1 MEPAQLTFTNP
12 SGQRQTVTIDESPF
26 RMGRSRQNHLALPG
40 TDVSREH
47 AEIAWEGQQ
56 FFLHDLAS
64 RAGTFL
70 NDEPI
75 ERHPLATGDRIR
87 VGGLELHFSTGSG
100 ADADTDSSSGTS
112 TAISDLRQ
120 TAALLAGLRAVGSAR
135 VLDHVLDLVLD
146 AAIDVSGAERGFIML
161 VTPAGDLEFRCGRGR
176 NHVSLTGT
184 HFQTSRKIPED
195 VYRTGTTRLV
205 KDLQD
210 TPTASDHEATMAF
223 GIRQVLCAPLQMVR
237 YVDAGEATGEDRRI
251 GVLYLDSRERQALHS
266 SSMRAAMETL
276 ANEAARAIENAR
288 LYREAQDRARMDHDL
303 RTAQEFQQALLPKA
317 APALG
322 FFDAAAS
329 MVPCRMI
336 GGDFFEYVSLPDE
349 GALGFTLGDVAGKG
363 APAGLLGARIQEIFS
378 AHAPALVEPATTIA
392 KINTTLLR
400 RSLEARFV
408 TMVYGILSADGRLR
422 YCNAG
427 HNYPVLVT
435 ADGVR
440 RLETGG
446 LIVGLFE
453 EAEFEEETLHLS
465 PGDLLVVFSDGI
477 SEAMDAEGEEF
488 GDERIIE
495 CVGGADRDP
504 EAVLTRLFEQLHA
517 FTGDEPQGDDMTVLV
532 LRYQGEGLPPNNG
545 EVV

>member
-1 MEPAQLTFTNP
+1 MEHAQLTFTDA

-40 TDVSREH
+40 TEVSREH

-56 FFLHDLAS
+56 FVLHDLHS

-75 ERHPLATGDRIR
+75 DVRPLATGDRIR
-87 VGGLELHFSTGSG
+87 VGGLELVFSVGSG
-100 ADADTDSSSGTS
+100 ADADTDGSSATS
-112 TAISDLRQ
+112 TAITDLRQ
-120 TAALLAGLRAVGSAR
+120 TATLLAGLRAVGSAR

-146 AAIDVSGAERGFIML
+146 AAIEVSGAERGFIML
-161 VTPAGDLEFRCGRGR
+161 VTPAGDLEFRRGRGR
-176 NHVSLTGT
+176 NQVSLTGT

-205 KDLQD
+205 KDLPD
-210 TPTASDHEATMAF
+210 TPGASDHEATIAL

-237 YVDAGEATGEDRRI
+237 YVAAGEATGEDQRI
-251 GVLYLDSRERQALHS
+251 GVLYLDSRERRSLRS

-276 ANEAARAIENAR
+276 AKEAAGAIENAR

-303 RTAQEFQQALLPKA
+303 HMAQEFQQALLPNA

-336 GGDFFEYVSLPDE
+336 GGDFFEYVSLPE

-378 AHAPALVEPATTIA
+378 AHAPALIEPAMTIA
-392 KINTTLLR
+392 MINTTLLR

-453 EAEFEEETLHLS
+453 EVEFEEETLHLS

-477 SEAMDAEGEEF
+477 SEAMDAQGEEF
-488 GDERIIE
+488 GDARIIE
-495 CVGGADRDP
+495 CVRGAERDP
-504 EAVLTRLFEQLHA
+504 EVVLTRLFEQLHA
-517 FTGDEPQGDDMTVLV
+517 FTGDEPQGDDMTVMV
-532 LRYQGEGLPPNNG
+532 LRYQGGRVACRPES
-545 EVV
+545 